1 MNIPISYPGDVYPT
15 DCVGAGDDLLPR
27 GPQRLLALQQ
37 YYLRHSGQIYQVKYS
52 YYLHVHIII
61 YISLF

>member
-37 YYLRHSGQIYQVKYS
+37 YYLRHSGQIY
-52 YYLHVHIII
+52 
-61 YISLF
+61 